1 MKKILVPLVI
11 LGLVLVLVVAW
22 FGYKK
27 WFSSDRVMTVQEC
40 KEVGGTAVADTGE
53 GVKFLE
59 TGCGPNGKQ
68 FGIVPFGQ
76 EGGICC
82 VSK

>member
-11 LGLVLVLVVAW
+11 LGLVLVLVAAW

-27 WFSSDRVMTVQEC
+27 WFSPDRIMTGQEC
-40 KEVGGTAVADTGE
+40 TEIGGTVVADTGE

-59 TGCGPNGKQ
+59 TGCGLDGKQ
-68 FGIVPFGQ
+68 IGIVPFGQ

-82 VSK
+82 VGK